1 MELSKLSFG
10 LAVIASFICGA
21 VTMSFFQPDSQHQP
35 QTYQQ
40 EFVEMQTME
49 APEQQAT
56 AVAPVIKKQVAEVNS
71 DSSVAVSKS
80 ELEQQVAEL
89 KLQVENQQAVI
100 ASYRSSAIPPQQI
113 NSHLEDLYTLL
124 EEQSRDE
131 AWAYQ
136 IETAMSDFLI
146 MADLPV
152 QPEMSISRC
161 KSSVCQ
167 FKLLQPEGV
176 DELPSHYWRNMTDK
190 MVEQSWWKQFKF
202 TSTTSS
208 DDSLTIIASTE

>member
-1 MELSKLSFG
+1 
-10 LAVIASFICGA
+10 
-21 VTMSFFQPDSQHQP
+21 MSFFQSDPQQQP

-40 EFVEMQTME
+40 QFVEEQIAQALE
-49 APEQQAT
+49 SQAKPVAFAIHKEIVIPKAGLPET
-56 AVAPVIKKQVAEVNS
+56 EKKS
-71 DSSVAVSKS
+71 D
-80 ELEQQVAEL
+80 LEQKVAEL

-113 NSHLEDLYTLL
+113 DSHLDDLYTLL

-136 IETAMSDFLI
+136 VETAMSDFLI

-152 QPEMSISRC
+152 QPQLSVSTC

-176 DELPSHYWRNMTDK
+176 DDLPSHYWRNMTDK
-190 MVEQSWWKQFKF
+190 MMEQSWWKQFKF

-208 DDSLTIIASTE
+208 DDSLTIIASTQ

>member
-10 LAVIASFICGA
+10 LAVAASFICGA
-21 VTMSFFQPDSQHQP
+21 VAMSLLQPTPQQQP
-35 QTYQQ
+35 HTYQQ
-40 EFVEMQTME
+40 QLVEEQIVQ
-49 APEQQAT
+49 APKQQAT
-56 AVAPVIKKQVAEVNS
+56 AKAPVINKEVAEVNS
-71 DSSVAVSKS
+71 DSSAADSKS
-80 ELEQQVAEL
+80 DLEQQVAEL

-136 IETAMSDFLI
+136 VETAMSDFLI

-152 QPEMSISRC
+152 QPELNISRC

-167 FKLLQPEGV
+167 FKLLQPEDV
-176 DELPSHYWRNMTDK
+176 DDLPSHYWRNMTDK

-208 DDSLTIIASTE
+208 DGSLTIIASTQ

>member
-10 LAVIASFICGA
+10 SAVTASFICGA
-21 VTMSFFQPDSQHQP
+21 VAMSLFQSTPQQQP

-40 EFVEMQTME
+40 EFVELQAVE
-49 APEQQAT
+49 VPDQQAT
-56 AVAPVIKKQVAEVNS
+56 PVKPVINKQVVEINS
-71 DSSVAVSKS
+71 DSSAAFSKS

-113 NSHLEDLYTLL
+113 DSHLDELYTLL

-136 IETAMSDFLI
+136 VETAMSDFLI

-152 QPEMSISRC
+152 QPQLSVSSC

-167 FKLLQPEGV
+167 FKLLQPEGS
-176 DELPSHYWRNMTDK
+176 DNLPSHYWRNMTDK
-190 MVEQSWWKQFKF
+190 MMEQSWWKQFKF

-208 DDSLTIIASTE
+208 DDSLTIIASTQ

>member
-10 LAVIASFICGA
+10 LAVTASFICGA
-21 VTMSFFQPDSQHQP
+21 VAMSLFQSTPQQQP

-40 EFVEMQTME
+40 EFVELQAVE
-49 APEQQAT
+49 VPDQQAT
-56 AVAPVIKKQVAEVNS
+56 PVKPVINKQVVEINS
-71 DSSVAVSKS
+71 DCSVAVSKS

-113 NSHLEDLYTLL
+113 DSHLDELYTLL

-136 IETAMSDFLI
+136 VETAMSDFLI

-152 QPEMSISRC
+152 QPQLSVSSC

-167 FKLLQPEGV
+167 FKLLQPEGS
-176 DELPSHYWRNMTDK
+176 DDLPSHYWRNMTDK
-190 MVEQSWWKQFKF
+190 MMEQSWWKQFKF

-208 DDSLTIIASTE
+208 DDSLTIIASTQ

>member
-10 LAVIASFICGA
+10 LAVTASFICGA
-21 VTMSFFQPDSQHQP
+21 VAMSLFQSDPQQQP
-35 QTYQQ
+35 HTYQQ
-40 EFVEMQTME
+40 QLVEEHIVQ

-56 AVAPVIKKQVAEVNS
+56 AIAPVINKQVAEVNS
-71 DSSVAVSKS
+71 NSSAADSKS

-113 NSHLEDLYTLL
+113 DSHLDELYTLL

-136 IETAMSDFLI
+136 VETAMSDFLI

-152 QPEMSISRC
+152 QPQLSVSTC

-167 FKLLQPEGV
+167 FKLLQPEDV
-176 DELPSHYWRNMTDK
+176 DDLPSHYWRNMTDK
-190 MVEQSWWKQFKF
+190 MMEQSWWKQFKF

-208 DDSLTIIASTE
+208 DDSLTIIASTQ

>member
-1 MELSKLSFG
+1 MELSKLFFG
-10 LAVIASFICGA
+10 LAVTASFICGA
-21 VTMSFFQPDSQHQP
+21 VAMSLFQSTPQQQP

-40 EFVEMQTME
+40 EFIELQAVEVP
-49 APEQQAT
+49 AQQAT
-56 AVAPVIKKQVAEVNS
+56 SVINKEVSEVNS
-71 DSSVAVSKS
+71 DVAVAPSKS

-113 NSHLEDLYTLL
+113 DSHLDELYTLF
-124 EEQSRDE
+124 EEQARDE

-136 IETAMSDFLI
+136 VETAMSDFLI

-152 QPEMSISRC
+152 QPQLSVSSC

-167 FKLLQPEGV
+167 FKLLQPEGS
-176 DELPSHYWRNMTDK
+176 DDLPSHYWRNLTDK
-190 MVEQSWWKQFKF
+190 MMEQSWWKQFKF

-208 DDSLTIIASTE
+208 DDSLTIIASTQ

>member
-21 VTMSFFQPDSQHQP
+21 VTMSFFQPDPQHQP

-56 AVAPVIKKQVAEVNS
+56 AVAPVIKKQVAEVN
-71 DSSVAVSKS
+71 SVAVSKS

>member
-1 MELSKLSFG
+1 MELSKLSFV

-21 VTMSFFQPDSQHQP
+21 VAMSFFQPDPQHQP

-49 APEQQAT
+49 VPEQQAT
-56 AVAPVIKKQVAEVNS
+56 AVAPVIKKQVAEVN
-71 DSSVAVSKS
+71 SVAVSKS

-113 NSHLEDLYTLL
+113 DSHLDELYTLL

-136 IETAMSDFLI
+136 VETAMSDFLI

-152 QPEMSISRC
+152 QPQLSVSTC

-167 FKLLQPEGV
+167 FKLLQPEDV
-176 DELPSHYWRNMTDK
+176 DDLPSHYWRNMTDK

-208 DDSLTIIASTE
+208 DDSLTIIASTQ

>member
-1 MELSKLSFG
+1 MELSKLSFV

-21 VTMSFFQPDSQHQP
+21 VAMSFFQPDPQHQP

-49 APEQQAT
+49 VPEQQAT
-56 AVAPVIKKQVAEVNS
+56 AVAPVIKKQVAEVN
-71 DSSVAVSKS
+71 SVAVSKS

-100 ASYRSSAIPPQQI
+100 ASYRSSAIPPQKI

-124 EEQSRDE
+124 EEQPRDE

-136 IETAMSDFLI
+136 IETAMRDFLI

>member
-10 LAVIASFICGA
+10 LAVTASFICGA
-21 VTMSFFQPDSQHQP
+21 VAMSLFQSTPQQQP

-40 EFVEMQTME
+40 EFVELQAVE
-49 APEQQAT
+49 VPDQQAT
-56 AVAPVIKKQVAEVNS
+56 PVKPVINKQVVEINS
-71 DSSVAVSKS
+71 DSSAAVSKS

-113 NSHLEDLYTLL
+113 DSHLDELYTLL

-136 IETAMSDFLI
+136 VETAMSDFLI
-146 MADLPV
+146 TADLPV
-152 QPEMSISRC
+152 QPQLSVSSC

-167 FKLLQPEGV
+167 FKLLQPEGS
-176 DELPSHYWRNMTDK
+176 DDLPSHYWRNMTDK
-190 MVEQSWWKQFKF
+190 MMEQSWWKQFKF

-208 DDSLTIIASTE
+208 DDSLTIIASTQ

>member
-10 LAVIASFICGA
+10 SAVAASFICGA
-21 VTMSFFQPDSQHQP
+21 VVMSLFQPTPQQP
-35 QTYQQ
+35 HTYQQ
-40 EFVEMQTME
+40 QLVEEHIAQ
-49 APEQQAT
+49 APEQQVT
-56 AVAPVIKKQVAEVNS
+56 AIAPVINKQVAEVNS
-71 DSSVAVSKS
+71 DSAVAVSKS

-113 NSHLEDLYTLL
+113 NSHLEELYTLL

-136 IETAMSDFLI
+136 VETAMSDFLI

-152 QPEMSISRC
+152 QPELVSQR

-167 FKLLQPEGV
+167 FKLLQPEDV
-176 DELPSHYWRNMTDK
+176 DDLPSHYWRNMTDK
-190 MVEQSWWKQFKF
+190 MMEQSWWKQFKF

-208 DDSLTIIASTE
+208 DDSLTIIASTQ

>member
-1 MELSKLSFG
+1 MELSKLFFG
-10 LAVIASFICGA
+10 LAVTASFICGA
-21 VTMSFFQPDSQHQP
+21 VAMSLFQSTPQQQP

-40 EFVEMQTME
+40 EFVELQAVE
-49 APEQQAT
+49 VPDQQAT
-56 AVAPVIKKQVAEVNS
+56 PVINKQVVEINS
-71 DSSVAVSKS
+71 DSSAAVSKS

-89 KLQVENQQAVI
+89 KLQVQNQQAVI

-113 NSHLEDLYTLL
+113 DSHLEELYTLL

-136 IETAMSDFLI
+136 VETAMSDFLI

-152 QPEMSISRC
+152 QPQLSVSAC

-176 DELPSHYWRNMTDK
+176 DDLPSHYWRNMTDK
-190 MVEQSWWKQFKF
+190 MMEQSWWKQFKF

-208 DDSLTIIASTE
+208 DDSLTIIASTQ

>member
-1 MELSKLSFG
+1 
-10 LAVIASFICGA
+10 
-21 VTMSFFQPDSQHQP
+21 MSLFQSTPQQQP

-40 EFVEMQTME
+40 EFVELQAVE
-49 APEQQAT
+49 VPDQQAT
-56 AVAPVIKKQVAEVNS
+56 PVKPVINKQVVEINS
-71 DSSVAVSKS
+71 DSSAAVSKS

-113 NSHLEDLYTLL
+113 DSHLDELYTLL

-136 IETAMSDFLI
+136 VETAMSDFLI

-152 QPEMSISRC
+152 QPKLSVSSC

-176 DELPSHYWRNMTDK
+176 DDLPSHYWRNMTDK
-190 MVEQSWWKQFKF
+190 MMEQSWWKQFKF

-208 DDSLTIIASTE
+208 DDSLTIIASTQ

>member
-1 MELSKLSFG
+1 
-10 LAVIASFICGA
+10 
-21 VTMSFFQPDSQHQP
+21 MSFFQPDPQHQP

-49 APEQQAT
+49 VPEQQAT

-80 ELEQQVAEL
+80 ELEQQVEEL

>member
-10 LAVIASFICGA
+10 LAVTASFICGA
-21 VTMSFFQPDSQHQP
+21 VAMSLFQSTPQQQP

-40 EFVEMQTME
+40 EFVELQAVE
-49 APEQQAT
+49 VPDQQAT
-56 AVAPVIKKQVAEVNS
+56 PVINKQVVEINS
-71 DSSVAVSKS
+71 DSSAAVSKS

-89 KLQVENQQAVI
+89 KLQVQNQQAVI

-113 NSHLEDLYTLL
+113 DSHLDELYTLL

-136 IETAMSDFLI
+136 VETAMSDFLI

-152 QPEMSISRC
+152 QPQLSIATC

-167 FKLLQPEGV
+167 FKLLQPEDV
-176 DELPSHYWRNMTDK
+176 DDLPSYYWRNMTDK
-190 MVEQSWWKQFKF
+190 MMEQSWWKQFKF

-208 DDSLTIIASTE
+208 DDSLTIIASTQ

>member
-1 MELSKLSFG
+1 
-10 LAVIASFICGA
+10 
-21 VTMSFFQPDSQHQP
+21 MSLFQSTPQQQP

-40 EFVEMQTME
+40 EFVELQAVE
-49 APEQQAT
+49 VPDQQAT
-56 AVAPVIKKQVAEVNS
+56 PVINKQVVEVNS
-71 DSSVAVSKS
+71 DVAVAPSKS

-89 KLQVENQQAVI
+89 KLQVQNQQAVI

-113 NSHLEDLYTLL
+113 DSHLEELYTLL

-136 IETAMSDFLI
+136 VETAMSDFLI

-152 QPEMSISRC
+152 QPLLSVSSC

-176 DELPSHYWRNMTDK
+176 DDLPSHYWRNMTDK
-190 MVEQSWWKQFKF
+190 MMEQSWWKQFKF

-208 DDSLTIIASTE
+208 DDSLTIIASTQ

>member
-21 VTMSFFQPDSQHQP
+21 VAMSFFQPDPQHQP

-49 APEQQAT
+49 VPEQQAT

-80 ELEQQVAEL
+80 ELEQQVEEL

-152 QPEMSISRC
+152 HPEMSISRC

>member
-10 LAVIASFICGA
+10 LAVTASFICGA
-21 VTMSFFQPDSQHQP
+21 VAMSLFQSDPQQP
-35 QTYQQ
+35 HTYQQ
-40 EFVEMQTME
+40 EFVEEQIV
-49 APEQQAT
+49 EQQAT
-56 AVAPVIKKQVAEVNS
+56 AIAPVINKQVAEVNS
-71 DSSVAVSKS
+71 DSSAAVSKT

-113 NSHLEDLYTLL
+113 DSHLDELYTLL

-131 AWAYQ
+131 TWAYQ
-136 IETAMSDFLI
+136 VETAMSDFLI

-152 QPEMSISRC
+152 QPQLSVSTC

-167 FKLLQPEGV
+167 FKLLQPEGS
-176 DELPSHYWRNMTDK
+176 DDLPSHYWRNMTDK
-190 MVEQSWWKQFKF
+190 MMEQSWWKQFKF

>member
-10 LAVIASFICGA
+10 LAVTASFICGA
-21 VTMSFFQPDSQHQP
+21 VAMSLFQSTPQQQP

-40 EFVEMQTME
+40 EFVELQAVE
-49 APEQQAT
+49 VPDQQAT
-56 AVAPVIKKQVAEVNS
+56 PVKPVINKQVVEINL
-71 DSSVAVSKS
+71 DSSAAISKS

-113 NSHLEDLYTLL
+113 DSHLDELYTLL

-136 IETAMSDFLI
+136 VETAMSDFLI

-152 QPEMSISRC
+152 QPQLSVSSC

-176 DELPSHYWRNMTDK
+176 DDLPSHYWRNMTDK
-190 MVEQSWWKQFKF
+190 MMEQSWWKQFKF

-208 DDSLTIIASTE
+208 DDSLTIIASTQ

>member
-10 LAVIASFICGA
+10 LAVTASFICGA
-21 VTMSFFQPDSQHQP
+21 VAMSLFQSDPQQP
-35 QTYQQ
+35 HTYQQ
-40 EFVEMQTME
+40 EFVEEQIV
-49 APEQQAT
+49 EQQAT
-56 AVAPVIKKQVAEVNS
+56 AIAPVINKQVAEVNS
-71 DSSVAVSKS
+71 DGSAAVSKS

-113 NSHLEDLYTLL
+113 DSHLNELYTLL
-124 EEQSRDE
+124 EEQARDE

-136 IETAMSDFLI
+136 VETAMSDFLI

-152 QPEMSISRC
+152 QPQLSVSTC

-167 FKLLQPEGV
+167 FKLVKPESV
-176 DELPSHYWRNMTDK
+176 DDLPSHFWRELGDK
-190 MVEQSWWKQFKF
+190 MREQSWWKQFKF
-202 TSTTSS
+202 TSSTSS
-208 DDSLTIIASTE
+208 DGTLTVIASTEQS

>member
-10 LAVIASFICGA
+10 LAVTASFICGA
-21 VTMSFFQPDSQHQP
+21 VAMSLFQSTPQKQP

-40 EFVEMQTME
+40 EFVELQAVE
-49 APEQQAT
+49 VPDQQAT
-56 AVAPVIKKQVAEVNS
+56 PVKPVINKQVVEINS
-71 DSSVAVSKS
+71 DSSAAVSKS

-113 NSHLEDLYTLL
+113 DSHLDELYTLL

-136 IETAMSDFLI
+136 VETAMSDFLI

-152 QPEMSISRC
+152 QPELSISRC

-167 FKLLQPEGV
+167 FKLLQPEDV
-176 DELPSHYWRNMTDK
+176 DDLPSHYWRNMTDK

-208 DDSLTIIASTE
+208 DDSLTIIASTQ

>member
-10 LAVIASFICGA
+10 LAVTASFICGA
-21 VTMSFFQPDSQHQP
+21 VAMSLFQSTPQQQP

-40 EFVEMQTME
+40 EFVELQAVE
-49 APEQQAT
+49 VPDQQAT
-56 AVAPVIKKQVAEVNS
+56 PVKPVINKQVVEINS
-71 DSSVAVSKS
+71 DSSAAVSKS

-113 NSHLEDLYTLL
+113 DSHLDELYTLL

-136 IETAMSDFLI
+136 VETAMSDFLI

-152 QPEMSISRC
+152 QPQLSVSSC

-167 FKLLQPEGV
+167 FKLLQPEGS
-176 DELPSHYWRNMTDK
+176 DDLPSHYWRNLTDK
-190 MVEQSWWKQFKF
+190 MMEQSWWKQFKF

-208 DDSLTIIASTE
+208 DDSLTIIASTQ

>member
-1 MELSKLSFG
+1 MELSKLFFG
-10 LAVIASFICGA
+10 LAVTASFICGA
-21 VTMSFFQPDSQHQP
+21 VAMSLFQSTPQKQP

-40 EFVEMQTME
+40 EFVELQAVE
-49 APEQQAT
+49 VPDQQAT
-56 AVAPVIKKQVAEVNS
+56 PVKPVINKQVVEINS
-71 DSSVAVSKS
+71 DSSAAVSKS

-113 NSHLEDLYTLL
+113 DSHLDELYTLL

-136 IETAMSDFLI
+136 VETAMSDFLI

-152 QPEMSISRC
+152 QPQLSVSSC

-167 FKLLQPEGV
+167 FKLLQPEGS
-176 DELPSHYWRNMTDK
+176 DDLPSHYWRNMTDK
-190 MVEQSWWKQFKF
+190 MMEQSWWKQFKF

-208 DDSLTIIASTE
+208 DDSLTIIASTQ

>member
-1 MELSKLSFG
+1 MELSKLFFG
-10 LAVIASFICGA
+10 LAVTASFICGA
-21 VTMSFFQPDSQHQP
+21 VAMSLFQSTPQQQP

-40 EFVEMQTME
+40 EFVELQAVE
-49 APEQQAT
+49 VPDQQAT
-56 AVAPVIKKQVAEVNS
+56 LVINKQVVEINS
-71 DSSVAVSKS
+71 DSSAAVSKS

-89 KLQVENQQAVI
+89 KLQVQNQQAVI

-113 NSHLEDLYTLL
+113 DSHLDELYTLL

-136 IETAMSDFLI
+136 VETAMSDFLI

-152 QPEMSISRC
+152 QPQLSVSSC

-176 DELPSHYWRNMTDK
+176 DDLPSHYWRNMTDK
-190 MVEQSWWKQFKF
+190 MMEQSWWKQFKF

-208 DDSLTIIASTE
+208 DDSLTIIASTQ

>member
-1 MELSKLSFG
+1 MELSKLFFG
-10 LAVIASFICGA
+10 LAVTASFICGA
-21 VTMSFFQPDSQHQP
+21 VAMSLFQSTPQQQP

-40 EFVEMQTME
+40 EFVELQAVE
-49 APEQQAT
+49 VPDQQAT
-56 AVAPVIKKQVAEVNS
+56 PVINKQVVEINS
-71 DSSVAVSKS
+71 DSSAAVSKS

-89 KLQVENQQAVI
+89 KLQVQNQQAVI

-113 NSHLEDLYTLL
+113 DSHLEELYTLL

-136 IETAMSDFLI
+136 VETAMSDFLI

-152 QPEMSISRC
+152 QPQLRVSSC

-176 DELPSHYWRNMTDK
+176 DDLPSHYWRNMTDK
-190 MVEQSWWKQFKF
+190 MMEQSWWKQFKF

-208 DDSLTIIASTE
+208 DDSLTIIASTQ

>member
-10 LAVIASFICGA
+10 LAVTASFICGA
-21 VTMSFFQPDSQHQP
+21 VAMSLFQSTPQQP
-35 QTYQQ
+35 HTYQQ
-40 EFVEMQTME
+40 EFVELQTVE
-49 APEQQAT
+49 VPDQQAT
-56 AVAPVIKKQVAEVNS
+56 PVINKQVVEINS
-71 DSSVAVSKS
+71 DSSAAVSKS

-89 KLQVENQQAVI
+89 KLQIENQQAVI

-113 NSHLEDLYTLL
+113 DSHLDELYTLL

-136 IETAMSDFLI
+136 VETAMSDFLI

-152 QPEMSISRC
+152 QPQLSVSSC

-176 DELPSHYWRNMTDK
+176 DDLPSHYWRNMTDK
-190 MVEQSWWKQFKF
+190 MMEQSWWKQFKF

-208 DDSLTIIASTE
+208 DDSLTIIASTQ

>member
-1 MELSKLSFG
+1 
-10 LAVIASFICGA
+10 
-21 VTMSFFQPDSQHQP
+21 MSLFQSTPQQQP

-40 EFVEMQTME
+40 EFVELQAVE
-49 APEQQAT
+49 VPDQQAT
-56 AVAPVIKKQVAEVNS
+56 PVKPVINKQVVEINS
-71 DSSVAVSKS
+71 DCSVAVSKS

-113 NSHLEDLYTLL
+113 DSHLDELYTLL

-136 IETAMSDFLI
+136 VETAMSDFLI

-152 QPEMSISRC
+152 QPQLSVSSC

-167 FKLLQPEGV
+167 FKLLQPEGS
-176 DELPSHYWRNMTDK
+176 DDLPSHYWRNMTDK
-190 MVEQSWWKQFKF
+190 MMEQSWWKQFKF

-208 DDSLTIIASTE
+208 DDSLTIIASTQ

>member
-1 MELSKLSFG
+1 MELSKLFFG
-10 LAVIASFICGA
+10 LAVTASFICGA
-21 VTMSFFQPDSQHQP
+21 VAMSLFQSTPQQQP

-40 EFVEMQTME
+40 EFVELQAVE
-49 APEQQAT
+49 VPDQQAT
-56 AVAPVIKKQVAEVNS
+56 PVINKQVVEINS
-71 DSSVAVSKS
+71 DSSAAVSKS

-89 KLQVENQQAVI
+89 KLQVQNQQAVI

-113 NSHLEDLYTLL
+113 DSHLEELYTLL

-136 IETAMSDFLI
+136 VETAMSDFLI

-152 QPEMSISRC
+152 QPQLSVSSC

-176 DELPSHYWRNMTDK
+176 DDLPSHYWRNMTDK
-190 MVEQSWWKQFKF
+190 MMEQSWWKQFKF

-208 DDSLTIIASTE
+208 DDSLTIIASTQ

>member
-10 LAVIASFICGA
+10 LAVTASFICGA
-21 VTMSFFQPDSQHQP
+21 VAMSLFQSDPQQQP
-35 QTYQQ
+35 HTYQQ
-40 EFVEMQTME
+40 QFVEEHIAQ
-49 APEQQAT
+49 APEPQAIT
-56 AVAPVIKKQVAEVNS
+56 VAPVNYKQVVEVNS
-71 DSSVAVSKS
+71 DSSAASKT

-113 NSHLEDLYTLL
+113 NSHLEELYTLL

-136 IETAMSDFLI
+136 VETAMSDFLI
-146 MADLPV
+146 MADLPAL
-152 QPEMSISRC
+152 PELSISRC

-167 FKLLQPEGV
+167 FKLLQPEDV
-176 DELPSHYWRNMTDK
+176 DDLPSHYWRNMTDK

-208 DDSLTIIASTE
+208 DDSLTIIASTQ

>member
-1 MELSKLSFG
+1 
-10 LAVIASFICGA
+10 
-21 VTMSFFQPDSQHQP
+21 MSFFQPDPQHQP

-56 AVAPVIKKQVAEVNS
+56 AVEPVIKKQVAEVNS

-146 MADLPV
+146 MTDLPV
-152 QPEMSISRC
+152 QPELSISRC

-208 DDSLTIIASTE
+208 DDSLTIIASAE

>member
-10 LAVIASFICGA
+10 LAVTASFICGA
-21 VTMSFFQPDSQHQP
+21 VAMSLFQSTPQKQP

-40 EFVEMQTME
+40 EFVELQAVE
-49 APEQQAT
+49 VPDQQAT
-56 AVAPVIKKQVAEVNS
+56 PVKPVINKQVVEINS
-71 DSSVAVSKS
+71 DSSAAVSKS

-113 NSHLEDLYTLL
+113 DSHLDELYTLL

-136 IETAMSDFLI
+136 VETAMSDFLI

-152 QPEMSISRC
+152 QPQLSVSSC

-167 FKLLQPEGV
+167 FKLLQPEGS
-176 DELPSHYWRNMTDK
+176 DDLPSHYWRNMTDK
-190 MVEQSWWKQFKF
+190 MMEQSWWKQFKF

-208 DDSLTIIASTE
+208 DDSLTIIASTQ

>member
-1 MELSKLSFG
+1 MELSKLFFG
-10 LAVIASFICGA
+10 LAVTASFICGA
-21 VTMSFFQPDSQHQP
+21 VAMSLFQSTPQQQP

-40 EFVEMQTME
+40 EFVELQTVE
-49 APEQQAT
+49 VPDQQAT
-56 AVAPVIKKQVAEVNS
+56 PVINKQVVEINS
-71 DSSVAVSKS
+71 DSSAAVSKS

-89 KLQVENQQAVI
+89 KLQIENQQAVI

-113 NSHLEDLYTLL
+113 DSHLDELYTLL

-136 IETAMSDFLI
+136 METAMSDFLI

-152 QPEMSISRC
+152 QPQLSVSSC

-167 FKLLQPEGV
+167 FKLLQPEGS
-176 DELPSHYWRNMTDK
+176 DDLPSHYWRNMTDK
-190 MVEQSWWKQFKF
+190 MMEQSWWKQFKF

-208 DDSLTIIASTE
+208 DDSLTIIASTQ